1 VGSFSYLYL
10 INDNKY
16 HLREKTNVLGIIMTT
31 TLKKM
36 SALVLASAVTFSM
49 LSSQALA
56 NGAIG
61 DHVNNLH
68 AHIGEYTEEVHWLES
83 KFGSVVDAYEAKDKS
98 LKTDALIEYWEEV
111 DFHSAIETQ
120 YVPIYASIWQGIYG
134 VKVAIDEGKPVADV
148 RVEQEKLN
156 HALWQALGAVK
167 LASQYQKK
175 GLVNKVQTTEKE
187 PTTGP
192 EVIDD
197 IKTRL
202 DRVVAKYA
210 EQLHEVATTL
220 VHDTYLQRFEG
231 VEGDL
236 IAKNAALVE
245 DLEKDFNVTLPQ
257 AISKD
262 TGVDSVRK
270 VVESMQAKLDR
281 ARALLVEVE
290 QSRKDVF

>member
-1 VGSFSYLYL
+1 MPTLQ
-10 INDNKY
+10 N
-16 HLREKTNVLGIIMTT
+16 NVLGTSMTT

-36 SALVLASAVTFSM
+36 SALLAVSVMSLSMVTGHAM
-49 LSSQALA
+49 A

-68 AHIGEYTEEVHWLES
+68 AHIGEYTEEVEWLES
-83 KFGSVVDAYEAKDKS
+83 KFGGVVDAYGNKDKS
-98 LKTDALIEYWEEV
+98 LKTDALMEYWEEV

-134 VKVAIDEGKPVADV
+134 VKVAIDEGKPIDV
-148 RVEQEKLN
+148 VRHEQEKLN

-167 LASQYQKK
+167 LASQYQKR
-175 GLVNKVQTTEKE
+175 GLVGEVQTTEVE

-192 EVIDD
+192 AVIDD

-210 EQLHEVATTL
+210 EQLNEVATTL

-236 IAKNAALVE
+236 IAKDAALVE
-245 DLEKDFNVTLPQ
+245 SLEKDFNVTLPQ
-257 AISKD
+257 AISQDKSVD
-262 TGVDSVRK
+262 GVRS
-270 VVESMQAKLDR
+270 VVETMQSKLDK
-281 ARALLVEVE
+281 ARVLLVEAE
-290 QSRKDVF
+290 KGRKDVF

>member
-1 VGSFSYLYL
+1 
-10 INDNKY
+10 
-16 HLREKTNVLGIIMTT
+16 MTT
-31 TLKKM
+31 TLKRM
-36 SALVLASAVTFSM
+36 SALVLASTMTLALASGN
-49 LSSQALA
+49 ALA

-61 DHVNNLH
+61 DHVNNLQ
-68 AHIGEYTEEVHWLES
+68 AHISEYTEEVHWLEE
-83 KFGSVVDAYEAKDKS
+83 KFGSVVNAYEAKDKS
-98 LKTDALIEYWEEV
+98 LSTDVMIEYWEEV

-134 VKVAIDEGKPVADV
+134 VKTAIDNGKPVSDV
-148 RVEQEKLN
+148 RDEQRKLN

-175 GLVNKVQTTEKE
+175 GMLAKVQTTEVE

-192 EVIDD
+192 AVIDD

-236 IAKNAALVE
+236 IAKDAQLVE

-257 AISKD
+257 AIEKD
-262 TGVDSVRK
+262 AGVDSVRN
-270 VVESMQAKLDR
+270 VVEAMQAKLDK
-281 ARALLVEVE
+281 ARTLLVEAE
-290 QSRKDVF
+290 KGRKDVF

>member
-1 VGSFSYLYL
+1 
-10 INDNKY
+10 
-16 HLREKTNVLGIIMTT
+16 MTT

-148 RVEQEKLN
+148 R
-156 HALWQALGAVK
+156 
-167 LASQYQKK
+167 
-175 GLVNKVQTTEKE
+175 
-187 PTTGP
+187 
-192 EVIDD
+192 
-197 IKTRL
+197 
-202 DRVVAKYA
+202 
-210 EQLHEVATTL
+210 
-220 VHDTYLQRFEG
+220 
-231 VEGDL
+231 
-236 IAKNAALVE
+236 
-245 DLEKDFNVTLPQ
+245 
-257 AISKD
+257 
-262 TGVDSVRK
+262 
-270 VVESMQAKLDR
+270 
-281 ARALLVEVE
+281 
-290 QSRKDVF
+290 

>member
-1 VGSFSYLYL
+1 
-10 INDNKY
+10 
-16 HLREKTNVLGIIMTT
+16 MTA
-31 TLKKM
+31 TLKKL
-36 SALVLASAVTFSM
+36 SAMMLASSVTF
-49 LSSQALA
+49 ALFSGNVFA

-68 AHIGEYTEEVHWLES
+68 AHIGEYTEEVEWLEH
-83 KFGSVVDAYEAKDKS
+83 KFGGVVDAYEAKDKS

-134 VKVAIDEGKPVADV
+134 VKVAIDEGKPVSDV

-175 GLVNKVQTTEKE
+175 GLVGKVQTTEKE

-236 IAKNAALVE
+236 IAKDAALVE

-262 TGVDSVRK
+262 TGVDAVRK

>member
-1 VGSFSYLYL
+1 
-10 INDNKY
+10 
-16 HLREKTNVLGIIMTT
+16 MTT

-36 SALVLASAVTFSM
+36 SALVFASAMSLTVASGNAM
-49 LSSQALA
+49 A
-56 NGAIG
+56 NGEIG

-68 AHIGEYTEEVHWLES
+68 AHIAEYTEEVHWLES
-83 KFGSVVDAYEAKDKS
+83 KFGGVVNAYEAKDAS
-98 LKTDALIEYWEEV
+98 LNTDALIEYWEEV
-111 DFHSAIETQ
+111 EFHSAIETQ

-134 VKVAIDEGKPVADV
+134 VKMAIDGKQPIKVV
-148 RVEQEKLN
+148 REEQEKLN

-175 GLVNKVQTTEKE
+175 GLVDVVKTTEQE

-192 EVIDD
+192 EIIDD

-236 IAKNAALVE
+236 IAKDAALVE

-262 TGVDSVRK
+262 KGVDGVRK
-270 VVESMQAKLDR
+270 VVETMQAKLDR
-281 ARALLVEVE
+281 ARMLLVEAE
-290 QSRKDVF
+290 KSRKDVF

>member
-1 VGSFSYLYL
+1 MGSFSYLYL
-10 INDNKY
+10 LNDNKY

-134 VKVAIDEGKPVADV
+134 VKVAIDEGKAVADV

>member
-1 VGSFSYLYL
+1 M
-10 INDNKY
+10 
-16 HLREKTNVLGIIMTT
+16 REKTNVLGIIMTT

>member
-1 VGSFSYLYL
+1 
-10 INDNKY
+10 
-16 HLREKTNVLGIIMTT
+16 MTT

-231 VEGDL
+231 VVGDL

>member
-1 VGSFSYLYL
+1 LL
-10 INDNKY
+10 NDNKY
-16 HLREKTNVLGIIMTT
+16 HLRIKANVLGIMMTI

-36 SALVLASAVTFSM
+36 GALVLASAVTLSM

-56 NGAIG
+56 NGSIG

-236 IAKNAALVE
+236 IAKDAALVE

-262 TGVDSVRK
+262 TGVDAVRK

>member
-1 VGSFSYLYL
+1 LL
-10 INDNKY
+10 NDNKY

-134 VKVAIDEGKPVADV
+134 VKVAIDEGKAVADV

>member
-1 VGSFSYLYL
+1 
-10 INDNKY
+10 
-16 HLREKTNVLGIIMTT
+16 MTT
-31 TLKKM
+31 TLKRM
-36 SALVLASAVTFSM
+36 GALVFASAMSLAVMSGSAM
-49 LSSQALA
+49 A
-56 NGAIG
+56 NGEIG

-83 KFGSVVDAYEAKDKS
+83 KFGSVVDAYAAKDKT

-111 DFHSAIETQ
+111 EFHSAIETQ
-120 YVPIYASIWQGIYG
+120 FVPIYASIWQGIYG
-134 VKVAIDEGKPVADV
+134 VKMAIDGEKPLSEV
-148 RVEQEKLN
+148 RKEQENLN

-167 LASQYQKK
+167 LAAQYQKR
-175 GLVNKVQTTEKE
+175 GLVEVVKTTEKE

-192 EVIDD
+192 ETIDD

-236 IAKNAALVE
+236 IAKDAALVE
-245 DLEKDFNVTLPQ
+245 ELEKDFNVTLPQ
-257 AISKD
+257 AISKNK
-262 TGVDSVRK
+262 GVDSVRA
-270 VVESMQAKLDR
+270 VVETMQAKLDR
-281 ARALLVEVE
+281 ARTLLVEAE
-290 QSRKDVF
+290 KSRKDVF

>member
-1 VGSFSYLYL
+1 
-10 INDNKY
+10 
-16 HLREKTNVLGIIMTT
+16 MTT
-31 TLKKM
+31 TLRKM
-36 SALVLASAVTFSM
+36 GAMVFASAVTLFTM
-49 LSSQALA
+49 TGNAFA
-56 NGAIG
+56 NGDIG

-83 KFGSVVDAYEAKDKS
+83 KFGSVVDGYAASDKS
-98 LKTDALIEYWEEV
+98 VKTDALIEYWEEV

-120 YVPIYASIWQGIYG
+120 FVPVYALIWQGIYG
-134 VKVAIDEGKPVADV
+134 VKMAIDNGKPLKEV
-148 RVEQEKLN
+148 REEQEKLN

-167 LASQYQKK
+167 LAAQYQKQ
-175 GLVNKVQTTEKE
+175 GLVSKVQTTEKE

-197 IKTRL
+197 IKKRL

-236 IAKNAALVE
+236 IAQDAALVE

-262 TGVDSVRK
+262 LGVDAVRK
-270 VVESMQAKLDR
+270 AVEAMQVKLDR
-281 ARALLVEVE
+281 ARELLVKAEK
-290 QSRKDVF
+290 SRKDVF

>member
-1 VGSFSYLYL
+1 MPTLQ
-10 INDNKY
+10 N
-16 HLREKTNVLGIIMTT
+16 NVLGTSMTT

-36 SALVLASAVTFSM
+36 TALLAVSVMSLSMVTGHAM
-49 LSSQALA
+49 A

-68 AHIGEYTEEVHWLES
+68 AHIGEFTEEVEWLES
-83 KFGSVVDAYEAKDKS
+83 KFGGVVDAYANKDKS
-98 LKTDALIEYWEEV
+98 LKSDALMEYWEEV

-134 VKVAIDEGKPVADV
+134 VKVAIDDGKPIDV
-148 RVEQEKLN
+148 VRHEQEKLN

-167 LASQYQKK
+167 LASQYQKR
-175 GLVNKVQTTEKE
+175 GLVGEVQTTEVE

-192 EVIDD
+192 AVIDD

-210 EQLHEVATTL
+210 EQLNEVATTL

-236 IAKNAALVE
+236 IAKDAALVE
-245 DLEKDFNVTLPQ
+245 SLEKDFNVTLPQ
-257 AISKD
+257 AISQGK
-262 TGVDSVRK
+262 GVDAVRS
-270 VVESMQAKLDR
+270 VVETMQSKLDK
-281 ARALLVEVE
+281 ARVLLVEAE
-290 QSRKDVF
+290 KGRKDVF

>member
-1 VGSFSYLYL
+1 
-10 INDNKY
+10 
-16 HLREKTNVLGIIMTT
+16 MTT

-36 SALVLASAVTFSM
+36 SALVLASAVTLSM
-49 LSSQALA
+49 LSTAALA

-68 AHIGEYTEEVHWLES
+68 AHINEYTEEVHWLES

-98 LKTDALIEYWEEV
+98 LKTDALIEFWEEV

-134 VKVAIDEGKPVADV
+134 VKVAIDEGKPVKDV
-148 RVEQEKLN
+148 RMEQEKLN

-175 GLVNKVQTTEKE
+175 GLVDKVQTTKNE

-192 EVIDD
+192 EIIDD

-210 EQLHEVATTL
+210 EQLHEVAITL

-236 IAKNAALVE
+236 IAKDAALVE
-245 DLEKDFNVTLPQ
+245 DLEKDFNVALPQ

-262 TGVDSVRK
+262 KGVDAVRK

-281 ARALLVEVE
+281 ARTILVDVE

>member
-1 VGSFSYLYL
+1 
-10 INDNKY
+10 
-16 HLREKTNVLGIIMTT
+16 
-31 TLKKM
+31 
-36 SALVLASAVTFSM
+36 M

-56 NGAIG
+56 NGVIG

-245 DLEKDFNVTLPQ
+245 DLEKDYNVTLQ
-257 AISKD
+257 SYSKD
-262 TGVDSVRK
+262 TALIQFVRCR
-270 VVESMQAKLDR
+270 VYAGQT
-281 ARALLVEVE
+281 
-290 QSRKDVF
+290 

>member
-1 VGSFSYLYL
+1 
-10 INDNKY
+10 
-16 HLREKTNVLGIIMTT
+16 M
-31 TLKKM
+31 
-36 SALVLASAVTFSM
+36 
-49 LSSQALA
+49 
-56 NGAIG
+56 
-61 DHVNNLH
+61 
-68 AHIGEYTEEVHWLES
+68 
-83 KFGSVVDAYEAKDKS
+83 
-98 LKTDALIEYWEEV
+98 
-111 DFHSAIETQ
+111 
-120 YVPIYASIWQGIYG
+120 
-134 VKVAIDEGKPVADV
+134 
-148 RVEQEKLN
+148 EQEKLN

-175 GLVNKVQTTEKE
+175 GLVDQVQTTEKE

-192 EVIDD
+192 EIIDD

-236 IAKNAALVE
+236 IAKDAALVE

-262 TGVDSVRK
+262 KGVDAVRK

-281 ARALLVEVE
+281 ARTFLVEVE

>member
-1 VGSFSYLYL
+1 
-10 INDNKY
+10 
-16 HLREKTNVLGIIMTT
+16 MTT

-36 SALVLASAVTFSM
+36 SALLAVSMMSLSMVTTNAM
-49 LSSQALA
+49 A

-68 AHIGEYTEEVHWLES
+68 AHIGEYTEEVEWLES
-83 KFGSVVDAYEAKDKS
+83 KFGGVVDAYANKDKS
-98 LKTDALIEYWEEV
+98 LKTDALMEYWEEV

-134 VKVAIDEGKPVADV
+134 VKVAIDEGKPLDV
-148 RVEQEKLN
+148 VRHEQEKLN

-167 LASQYQKK
+167 LASQYQKR
-175 GLVNKVQTTEKE
+175 GLVGEVQTTEVE

-192 EVIDD
+192 AVIDD

-210 EQLHEVATTL
+210 EQLNEVATTL

-236 IAKNAALVE
+236 IAKDAALVE
-245 DLEKDFNVTLPQ
+245 SLEKDFNVTLPQ
-257 AISKD
+257 AISQDK
-262 TGVDSVRK
+262 GVDGVRS
-270 VVESMQAKLDR
+270 VVETMQSKLDK
-281 ARALLVEVE
+281 ARVLLVEAE
-290 QSRKDVF
+290 KGRKDVF

>member
-1 VGSFSYLYL
+1 
-10 INDNKY
+10 
-16 HLREKTNVLGIIMTT
+16 MTT

-36 SALVLASAVTFSM
+36 GALVFASAVSFSL
-49 LSSQALA
+49 LSGNAMA

-83 KFGSVVDAYEAKDKS
+83 KFGSVVDAYEAKDKN
-98 LKTDALIEYWEEV
+98 LKTDVLMEYWEEV

-120 YVPIYASIWQGIYG
+120 YVPIYATIWQGIYG
-134 VKVAIDEGKPVADV
+134 VKMAIDNGKPVADV

-175 GLVNKVQTTEKE
+175 GLIDQVKTTEVE

-236 IAKNAALVE
+236 IAKDAALVE

-262 TGVDSVRK
+262 KGVDAVRH
-270 VVESMQAKLDR
+270 VVEAMQVKLDK
-281 ARALLVEVE
+281 ARKLLVEAE
-290 QSRKDVF
+290 KGRKDVF